1 MRLNEVINRF
11 ALVSGLEP
19 AEVTKWT
26 PVCIDAMN
34 ELKGKVQPQVLDSEE
49 NILRLSA
56 CAGVLAYYRYCLYSS
71 GSEAKSFTAGAVS
84 VTVSEFDVDKARK
97 LWEFE
102 RKAVEDLLVSDESFC
117 FKRVRV

>member
-19 AEVTKWT
+19 CEVSKWI

-34 ELKGKVQPQVLDSEE
+34 ELKGKLIPNALDSEE
-49 NILRLSA
+49 NILRISA
-56 CAGVLAYYRYCLYSS
+56 CAGVLAYYRYCLYRS

-84 VTVSEFDVDKARK
+84 VTMSEFDTEKARK

-102 RKAVEDLLVSDESFC
+102 RKAVEDLLVSDEDFC
-117 FKRVRV
+117 FKRVSV